1 VTRRAIVLAVVP
13 LGFAVL
19 IGVPLGLCL
28 GSYQWLCAGIAVGLT
43 IPPGVITL
51 IWTERLS
58 NSSPAARVAALAI
71 GPVVRLLMG
80 FGGAVLVFKLAQPTF
95 QVDPLSFWGWVLGAY
110 LTTLIVETAMLG
122 RKVSERPA

>member
-1 VTRRAIVLAVVP
+1 VTRRAIVLSVVP

-19 IGVPLGLCL
+19 IGMPLGLWL
-28 GSYQWLCAGIAVGLT
+28 GPYQWLCAGIAVGLT

-51 IWTERLS
+51 ILADRLS
-58 NSSPAARVAALAI
+58 NSSPAAQVAALAF
-71 GPVVRLLMG
+71 GPVVRMLIG

-95 QVDPLSFWGWVLGAY
+95 QADPLSFWGWVLGAY